1 MLSSHY
7 HELIEKIE
15 QHEKKIYLMIDVYM
29 LDKVSNKIKEIIN
42 VDNFDSTKTM
52 INTNDKLTDYI
63 TLKNVVILITCY
75 KR

>member
-15 QHEKKIYLMIDVYM
+15 QYEKKIYLMIDVYM

-42 VDNFDSTKTM
+42 ADNFDSTKTM

>member
-1 MLSSHY
+1 M
-7 HELIEKIE
+7 
-15 QHEKKIYLMIDVYM
+15 YLMIDVYM

-42 VDNFDSTKTM
+42 VENFDSTKTM

>member
-1 MLSSHY
+1 
-7 HELIEKIE
+7 
-15 QHEKKIYLMIDVYM
+15 MIDVYM